1 MTLPYSVSDNPTQR
15 PTLEPIGSV
24 PPKISGGLLQEM
36 KVKSGQ
42 DFAILCLGQSFP
54 MPSFRWYKYIE
65 GTQQKKAVVLDD
77 RVKQVS
83 GTLIIKDAVVD
94 DSGKYLCVVN
104 NSVGGESVETVLT
117 VTAPLAAKIEPRT
130 QTVDFGRP
138 AVFTCKFSGNPIK
151 TVSWMKDGK
160 SLGHSDAVLRIE
172 SVKKED
178 KGMYQCFIRNDQES
192 AQASAELKLGG
203 RFDPPIIREAFPEE
217 TRHPGPSVFLKCVA
231 GGNPTPEI
239 SWELDGKK
247 ITNSERYQ
255 VGQYVTV
262 NGDVVSHLNITSIH
276 SNDGGLYKCMAS
288 SKVGVAEHSAKLN
301 VYGLP
306 YVRTMEKKAI
316 VAGETLIVTCPVAG
330 YPIESIVWERDNRQL
345 PINRKQ
351 KVFPNGTLII
361 ENVERNSDQ
370 ATYTCVAK
378 NSEGYTARGTLEVQ
392 VMVLPQIVPFGFGEE
407 QINQFDMVSTMCT
420 VNKGDMPIEIGW
432 EFTPT
437 FPSLGKPR
445 KLYTNDGVLI
455 SRTSTRISTLSI
467 DSIVPFDFGEDAV
480 FAMDMVS
487 ATCTVNKGDLPID
500 IVWLLNGHK
509 IYSNDGIL
517 ISRPSPRLSTLSIE
531 SVRDRHSGNYSCIAM
546 NHAGSMEHVTQL
558 LVNGV
563 CNVAKTDAVLP
574 QIVPFDFGSEDIFSL
589 DTVSVS
595 CTVSK
600 GDSPVYI
607 RWQFNGNHLTTNNG
621 VLISRQTQRTSF
633 LTIESVRDR
642 HTGNYS
648 CIAENPAGH
657 AIHTASLFVNVLPHM
672 LPVEF
677 GSDIIFLNDMVTSSC
692 TVNKGDFPID
702 IFWKFNDRRIASE
715 DGITVS
721 RTNQRMSVLT
731 IEAVR
736 DQHSVF
742 PFDFGEEPVDMMNTV
757 SINCVVSKGD
767 TPIMIEWLFN
777 GNRVTTNDGIN
788 IMKSGQ
794 KISILSIES
803 VQSRHAGNYTC
814 VARNKAGESQHTSE
828 LKVIAVPQIMP
839 FEFGEDPFD
848 SSSTV
853 SVQCVV
859 TKGDVPID
867 IGWMFNGRR
876 ISSNDG
882 ITVSKLG
889 QKMSTLYIES
899 IRSRHAGNY
908 TCRASNAAGS
918 VEHSSE
924 LKVIVVPIILPFEF
938 GEEAF
943 DSGSTASVSCIVTK
957 GDTPID
963 ISWMFNGRRITLDE
977 GILITKGGGKI
988 IIPLIL
994 PFEFGE
1000 EAFDTGNTASVSC
1013 IITKGDVPI
1022 DIGWSFNGRRL
1033 AANDAVMITNSGPRI
1048 SILSIDAVDSRHA
1061 GNYTCHASNRAGS
1074 TKHTAELQV
1083 MVVPIIFPFEFG
1095 DEAYDTGSTVS
1106 VSCIVTK
1113 GDAPIDIS
1121 WMFNGRRLSS
1131 SDAVLINRSGNKIS
1145 ILSIESVLSKQAA
1158 IPIIL
1163 PFEFGEEPFDTG
1175 STASVSCIVTKGD
1188 TPIDISW
1195 LYNGRRIATNDGVL
1209 IMRSGHKAS
1218 MLTIELVQSRHAGN
1232 YTCHAANRAGEVTHT
1247 SLLQVMVKPL
1257 IMPFEFGEEP
1267 FDMLTTSTVSCAV
1280 IKGDAPIEINWMFN
1294 GETVDSGDGVTVTKS
1309 GPKMSILF
1317 IDSVQPRHAG
1327 RYTCV
1332 ARNKAG
1338 FVEHSSELKV
1348 IVLPVLLPFEFGD
1361 EPADVLSTTM
1371 VSCAVAKGDTP
1382 LEIEWLFEGRKI
1394 EASNEIS
1401 IMKNGQKIIPPILL
1415 PFDFGEEPADV
1426 QSTTTVSCAV
1436 AKGDPPIEINW
1447 MFNGSKLFTSDG
1459 ILITKSG
1466 QKISFLSIESVQ
1478 ARHAGNYTCVA
1489 RNRAGFAEHTSE
1501 LRVIVPPILL
1511 PFDFGEEPADVQSTT
1526 SVTCAVAKGD
1536 PPIEINWMFNGSK
1549 LFTSDGI
1556 LITKSGQKLSF
1567 LSFES
1572 VQARHAVPPILLPFD
1587 FGEEPADVQSTTS
1600 VNCAVAKGDPPIEI
1614 NWMFNGSKLFTSD
1627 GILITKSG
1635 QKISFLSIE
1644 SVQARHAGN
1653 YTCVAKNR
1661 AGFAEHTSELKV
1673 MVPPILLPFE
1683 FGEEPSDT
1691 YSTTT
1696 VSCAVAK
1703 GDTPIE
1709 INWMFNGSKIF
1720 SNDGITITKSGQK
1733 MSLLYIESVQARHA
1747 GNYTCVARNKAGFV
1761 EHTSEL
1767 KVIVTPIIM
1776 PFEFGDEPFDIY
1788 STTTVSC
1795 AVTKGDSPIEIIWLF
1810 NDYRLRTS
1818 DGVLI
1823 TSNGQKISFL
1833 SIESVQPRH
1842 AGNYTC
1848 IAKNPAGQ
1856 AQHSSELKVMV
1867 LPIIMPFD
1875 FGEDPFD
1882 IYSTTTVTCAVTK
1895 GDSPIEISWYFN
1907 SYRLHTNDG
1916 VLITPGGQ
1924 RVSMLSIE
1932 SVQPR
1937 HAGNYT
1943 CIAKNPA
1950 GSAQHSAELTVMVWP
1965 IILPFEFGEE
1975 PFDIYSA
1982 TTVSCAVTKGDL
1994 PITIAWLFN
2003 DRQIH
2008 SGDVLPIIHPF
2019 EFGEEPFDI
2028 YSAVTITCTVTKGDL
2043 PISIGWSFNKQALVS
2058 GESITITKSGQRSS
2072 LLSIESV
2079 HPWHAGNYT
2088 CAAQNAAGTVEHTS
2102 ELVVIVVP
2110 YIMPFEF
2117 GDEPFDTSAMTTVSC
2132 AVTKGDMPIE
2142 IVWSFNGQPLY
2153 TGDDK
2158 GVIITK
2164 SGHRVSML
2172 TIESV
2177 SSQHA
2182 GNYTCLAR
2190 NKAGE
2195 VRHISQ
2201 LKVIVPPSITPFS
2214 FGEDPLNSGESTA
2227 VQCMVFKGDAPLEIR
2242 WYMNGNQ
2249 LPTNE
2254 NGVII
2259 GRVSERLSSLS
2270 IDPIGYFNR
2279 GTYECRVKN
2288 RAGEAFQSAELV
2300 INVVP
2305 TIMQF
2310 SFGEEILN
2318 TGDSVAVNC
2327 MVVKGDSPLEIRW
2340 YLNNVP
2346 VSSENEG
2353 IVVVKLSEKL
2363 SSLSINAIE
2372 PQHRGLYECRLSSF
2386 VPVLLHTIKNFLVSF
2401 VAEAL
2406 PVINPF
2412 HFEDHVD
2419 AEESVQVTCHASKGD
2434 LPIEISWL
2442 FDGRPI
2448 RISSNIEITSIG
2460 KRSSSLSIPSVGAA
2474 HSGVYTCTA
2483 KNVAGSRNQSAELF
2497 VKVAPKIFPFSFGED
2512 PSYIDSFVT
2521 VQCAATMGDLPM
2533 FLEWLH
2539 DGELVSKSNDYG
2551 ISIAHSGRRVSTLT
2565 IESIRDHHAGNYT
2578 CRARN
2583 QAGVAEQ
2590 SAQLII
2596 NVPPKIFPF
2605 SFGDDPMNEGDS
2617 GSVQCNVPSGDL
2629 PIGIKWYFNGA
2640 VIEDPATTITNIGK
2654 RAKVLTID
2662 SVDARHA
2669 GNYTCE
2675 ASNLADV
2682 VHYSASLVV
2691 NVPPKIVPFSFGEET
2706 MNSGDSGS
2714 VQCNVLSGDF
2724 PLSIRW
2730 YFNGYLIDDHTVT
2743 ITSIGKRL
2751 SVLNIDSV
2759 HGRHAGNYTCEAQ
2772 NKADTV
2778 SFTTELLVNVPPKIA
2793 PFTFGDEPL
2802 NYGDSALIYCS
2813 ITSGDFP
2820 IKIEWY
2826 LNDDPVDQLD
2836 PFYNINQADFGK
2848 KAKALSIDG
2857 VNERH
2862 VGNYTCRATNL
2873 AETATFSAILNVNA
2887 PPKIAPFVFGED
2899 ALNYGDSASVQCS
2912 VISGDM
2918 PIMIEWLFNNA
2929 SIAKAPFSESVNIAD
2944 FGKRTKALAIDGVD
2958 ERYAGNYTCRATN
2971 RASSTYH
2978 TAELI
2983 VNVPPKILPFSFG
2996 ADPMNYGES
3005 ASIQCSVISGDF
3017 PMTIEWLYDGHAIST
3032 IDSLH
3037 GITAMAVGKRAKA
3050 LSIDGIT
3057 GSHAGNYTCLVTN
3070 DAGVAEHTEQLIV
3083 NVPPKISLINTGEN
3097 PTFVDEFFQ
3106 LICTVVHGDLP
3117 VDFVWLYNG
3126 EVNLHSKHIP
3136 GVRIETRK
3144 RGSTLSIEAGSN
3156 AKVECKADGFP
3167 KPQVTWKKAVGDTP
3181 GEYKDLRSNDSSIR
3195 VEEGSLFIQNI
3206 QKSNEGYYLCEAI
3219 NGIGSGLSA
3228 VTLITVQA
3236 PPEFV
3241 EKLRNQTARRGEP
3254 SVLQCEAKG
3263 EKPIGIL
3270 WNMNNIRLDP
3280 KSDNRYTIREEILTN
3295 GVTSS
3300 LSIKRTERS
3309 DSALFTCMATNAF
3322 GSDDTSINMIIQEP
3336 PEMPYALK
3344 VLDKSGRTV
3353 QLSWAKPYDGNS
3365 PLKRYI
3371 IEFKRSRGSWENDI
3385 DRVIVPGDTNE
3396 AQVQKLSPATTYNI
3410 RIVAENEIGV
3420 SDPSDVVTIITA
3432 EEAPSGKPQ
3441 AIKVEAINQSTL
3453 RVSWKAPPRAEWN
3466 GDILGYYVGYKQSSV
3481 NTLYV
3486 YETVNYSP
3494 EGGEG
3499 KEHSLEINNLKT
3511 YTQYSIVIQAF
3522 NKVGAGPMSDEEKQY
3537 TAEGTPDQPP
3547 SDTMCTTLTSQT
3559 IRVSWVSPPLESANG
3574 VIKGYKVVYA
3584 PSDLW
3589 NNDKNKDYKKT
3600 ASSDTVLHGLKKYTN
3615 YTMQV
3620 LATTSGGDGVRSA
3633 PIHCQTEQDVP
3644 EAPTAVKA
3652 LVMSE
3657 GSILVSWQPPAQP
3670 NGLILQYTVYIK
3682 SGDQEPKSYKVP
3694 SFQINYEASG
3704 LEKNQKYEF
3713 WVTASTTIGE
3723 GQSSKT
3729 LSAMPSDK
3737 VPAKIASF
3745 DDKFTATF
3753 KEDAKLPCLAV
3764 GSPTPDITWKIKGV
3778 EFVPNER
3785 IRQLPEGSL
3794 FIKDVIRQDAGDYT
3808 CTAENSIAKDS
3819 ITHRLIVLAPPQSPQ
3834 LTLTAT
3840 TTDSLSVKLKPHES
3854 DTAPLQGYTL
3864 HYKPEFG
3871 EWETIDVAL
3880 EAPKYTI
3887 EKLYCGSRYQ
3897 VYATAYNTIG
3907 AGEPSDILNTRTK
3920 GSKPLLPEKS
3930 RFIEV
3935 SSNSI
3940 TLHLPAW
3947 KDGGCRMSH
3956 FVVEHKK
3963 KYVLKKDQIDWNQ
3976 ISNNVKPGGNFV
3988 VLDLEPATWY
3998 NLRVTAHNNAGF
4010 TVAEYEFAT
4019 LTITGGTVAP
4029 SFGSVQPGTIYPP
4042 WIPHWIDLNVMVPL
4056 IATVIVVAVGVLVIC
4071 VAISRRRDD
4080 DPRCGPKDV
4089 YYDVVYNQSMGP
4101 AGAATLDKRRPD
4113 IRDELGYIAPPNRK
4127 LPPVP
4132 GSNYNTC
4139 DRVKRGTVISMEDEI
4154 CPYATF
4160 HLLGFREEMDPTK
4173 AMNFQTFPHQNGMG
4187 GPGHMGTM
4195 GSSMAMQVPSHVH
4208 SRSGSQSMP
4217 RQNRY
4222 ARKNS
4227 QGGQSSIYTPAPEYD
4242 DPANCAE
4249 EDQYRRYTRINSQGG
4264 SLYCGP
4270 GPEYDDPANC
4280 APEDDQY
4287 GSQYGGNYGT
4297 PYEHYGSRGS
4307 VGRRSVGSPEPPP
4320 PPPRNHDTS
4329 NSSFNDSKES
4339 NEISEAECDRDNG
4352 PRGNYGG
4359 E

>member
-1 MTLPYSVSDNPTQR
+1 MVMLVRETSRTVAIATALLCLLSGFNCLNGVLGAGKVDDSKGPVFLKEPTNRIDFSNSTGAVVECSATGNPPPEMIWIRSDGTAVGDVPGLRQILPNGNLVFPPFRAEDYRQEVHAQVYACMAKNQF
-15 PTLEPIGSV
+15 GSV
-24 PPKISGGLLQEM
+24 ISRDVNVRAVVNQYYVTEAENEYIIRGN
-36 KVKSGQ
+36 S
-42 DFAILCLGQSFP
+42 AILKCKIPSFIGDFVSIDAWIDDSGEEYNQATNSEQLDGKYMVLPSGELHIREVGPEDGYKSYQCRTKHRLTGETRLSATKGRLVITEPLGRVSPKLDSTSKIVTAEVRHGNTIALLCSAQGYP
-54 MPSFRWYKYIE
+54 IAVFRWYKYIE

-392 VMVLPQIVPFGFGEE
+392 VMV
-407 QINQFDMVSTMCT
+407 
-420 VNKGDMPIEIGW
+420 
-432 EFTPT
+432 
-437 FPSLGKPR
+437 
-445 KLYTNDGVLI
+445 
-455 SRTSTRISTLSI
+455 
-467 DSIVPFDFGEDAV
+467 
-480 FAMDMVS
+480 
-487 ATCTVNKGDLPID
+487 
-500 IVWLLNGHK
+500 
-509 IYSNDGIL
+509 
-517 ISRPSPRLSTLSIE
+517 
-531 SVRDRHSGNYSCIAM
+531 
-546 NHAGSMEHVTQL
+546 
-558 LVNGV
+558 
-563 CNVAKTDAVLP
+563 
-574 QIVPFDFGSEDIFSL
+574 
-589 DTVSVS
+589 
-595 CTVSK
+595 
-600 GDSPVYI
+600 
-607 RWQFNGNHLTTNNG
+607 
-621 VLISRQTQRTSF
+621 
-633 LTIESVRDR
+633 
-642 HTGNYS
+642 
-648 CIAENPAGH
+648 
-657 AIHTASLFVNVLPHM
+657 
-672 LPVEF
+672 
-677 GSDIIFLNDMVTSSC
+677 
-692 TVNKGDFPID
+692 
-702 IFWKFNDRRIASE
+702 
-715 DGITVS
+715 
-721 RTNQRMSVLT
+721 
-731 IEAVR
+731 
-736 DQHSVF
+736 
-742 PFDFGEEPVDMMNTV
+742 
-757 SINCVVSKGD
+757 
-767 TPIMIEWLFN
+767 
-777 GNRVTTNDGIN
+777 
-788 IMKSGQ
+788 
-794 KISILSIES
+794 
-803 VQSRHAGNYTC
+803 
-814 VARNKAGESQHTSE
+814 
-828 LKVIAVPQIMP
+828 
-839 FEFGEDPFD
+839 
-848 SSSTV
+848 
-853 SVQCVV
+853 
-859 TKGDVPID
+859 
-867 IGWMFNGRR
+867 
-876 ISSNDG
+876 
-882 ITVSKLG
+882 
-889 QKMSTLYIES
+889 
-899 IRSRHAGNY
+899 
-908 TCRASNAAGS
+908 
-918 VEHSSE
+918 
-924 LKVIVVPIILPFEF
+924 
-938 GEEAF
+938 
-943 DSGSTASVSCIVTK
+943 
-957 GDTPID
+957 
-963 ISWMFNGRRITLDE
+963 
-977 GILITKGGGKI
+977 
-988 IIPLIL
+988 
-994 PFEFGE
+994 
-1000 EAFDTGNTASVSC
+1000 
-1013 IITKGDVPI
+1013 
-1022 DIGWSFNGRRL
+1022 
-1033 AANDAVMITNSGPRI
+1033 
-1048 SILSIDAVDSRHA
+1048 
-1061 GNYTCHASNRAGS
+1061 
-1074 TKHTAELQV
+1074 
-1083 MVVPIIFPFEFG
+1083 
-1095 DEAYDTGSTVS
+1095 
-1106 VSCIVTK
+1106 
-1113 GDAPIDIS
+1113 
-1121 WMFNGRRLSS
+1121 
-1131 SDAVLINRSGNKIS
+1131 
-1145 ILSIESVLSKQAA
+1145 
-1158 IPIIL
+1158 
-1163 PFEFGEEPFDTG
+1163 
-1175 STASVSCIVTKGD
+1175 
-1188 TPIDISW
+1188 
-1195 LYNGRRIATNDGVL
+1195 
-1209 IMRSGHKAS
+1209 
-1218 MLTIELVQSRHAGN
+1218 
-1232 YTCHAANRAGEVTHT
+1232 
-1247 SLLQVMVKPL
+1247 
-1257 IMPFEFGEEP
+1257 
-1267 FDMLTTSTVSCAV
+1267 
-1280 IKGDAPIEINWMFN
+1280 
-1294 GETVDSGDGVTVTKS
+1294 
-1309 GPKMSILF
+1309 
-1317 IDSVQPRHAG
+1317 
-1327 RYTCV
+1327 
-1332 ARNKAG
+1332 
-1338 FVEHSSELKV
+1338 
-1348 IVLPVLLPFEFGD
+1348 
-1361 EPADVLSTTM
+1361 
-1371 VSCAVAKGDTP
+1371 
-1382 LEIEWLFEGRKI
+1382 
-1394 EASNEIS
+1394 
-1401 IMKNGQKIIPPILL
+1401 
-1415 PFDFGEEPADV
+1415 
-1426 QSTTTVSCAV
+1426 
-1436 AKGDPPIEINW
+1436 
-1447 MFNGSKLFTSDG
+1447 
-1459 ILITKSG
+1459 
-1466 QKISFLSIESVQ
+1466 
-1478 ARHAGNYTCVA
+1478 
-1489 RNRAGFAEHTSE
+1489 
-1501 LRVIVPPILL
+1501 
-1511 PFDFGEEPADVQSTT
+1511 
-1526 SVTCAVAKGD
+1526 
-1536 PPIEINWMFNGSK
+1536 
-1549 LFTSDGI
+1549 
-1556 LITKSGQKLSF
+1556 
-1567 LSFES
+1567 
-1572 VQARHAVPPILLPFD
+1572 
-1587 FGEEPADVQSTTS
+1587 
-1600 VNCAVAKGDPPIEI
+1600 
-1614 NWMFNGSKLFTSD
+1614 
-1627 GILITKSG
+1627 
-1635 QKISFLSIE
+1635 
-1644 SVQARHAGN
+1644 
-1653 YTCVAKNR
+1653 
-1661 AGFAEHTSELKV
+1661 
-1673 MVPPILLPFE
+1673 
-1683 FGEEPSDT
+1683 
-1691 YSTTT
+1691 
-1696 VSCAVAK
+1696 
-1703 GDTPIE
+1703 
-1709 INWMFNGSKIF
+1709 
-1720 SNDGITITKSGQK
+1720 
-1733 MSLLYIESVQARHA
+1733 
-1747 GNYTCVARNKAGFV
+1747 
-1761 EHTSEL
+1761 
-1767 KVIVTPIIM
+1767 
-1776 PFEFGDEPFDIY
+1776 
-1788 STTTVSC
+1788 
-1795 AVTKGDSPIEIIWLF
+1795 
-1810 NDYRLRTS
+1810 
-1818 DGVLI
+1818 
-1823 TSNGQKISFL
+1823 
-1833 SIESVQPRH
+1833 
-1842 AGNYTC
+1842 
-1848 IAKNPAGQ
+1848 
-1856 AQHSSELKVMV
+1856 
-1867 LPIIMPFD
+1867 
-1875 FGEDPFD
+1875 
-1882 IYSTTTVTCAVTK
+1882 
-1895 GDSPIEISWYFN
+1895 
-1907 SYRLHTNDG
+1907 
-1916 VLITPGGQ
+1916 
-1924 RVSMLSIE
+1924 
-1932 SVQPR
+1932 
-1937 HAGNYT
+1937 
-1943 CIAKNPA
+1943 
-1950 GSAQHSAELTVMVWP
+1950 
-1965 IILPFEFGEE
+1965 
-1975 PFDIYSA
+1975 
-1982 TTVSCAVTKGDL
+1982 
-1994 PITIAWLFN
+1994 
-2003 DRQIH
+2003 
-2008 SGDVLPIIHPF
+2008 
-2019 EFGEEPFDI
+2019 
-2028 YSAVTITCTVTKGDL
+2028 
-2043 PISIGWSFNKQALVS
+2043 
-2058 GESITITKSGQRSS
+2058 
-2072 LLSIESV
+2072 
-2079 HPWHAGNYT
+2079 
-2088 CAAQNAAGTVEHTS
+2088 
-2102 ELVVIVVP
+2102 
-2110 YIMPFEF
+2110 
-2117 GDEPFDTSAMTTVSC
+2117 
-2132 AVTKGDMPIE
+2132 
-2142 IVWSFNGQPLY
+2142 
-2153 TGDDK
+2153 
-2158 GVIITK
+2158 
-2164 SGHRVSML
+2164 
-2172 TIESV
+2172 
-2177 SSQHA
+2177 
-2182 GNYTCLAR
+2182 
-2190 NKAGE
+2190 
-2195 VRHISQ
+2195 
-2201 LKVIVPPSITPFS
+2201 
-2214 FGEDPLNSGESTA
+2214 
-2227 VQCMVFKGDAPLEIR
+2227 
-2242 WYMNGNQ
+2242 
-2249 LPTNE
+2249 
-2254 NGVII
+2254 
-2259 GRVSERLSSLS
+2259 
-2270 IDPIGYFNR
+2270 
-2279 GTYECRVKN
+2279 
-2288 RAGEAFQSAELV
+2288 
-2300 INVVP
+2300 
-2305 TIMQF
+2305 
-2310 SFGEEILN
+2310 
-2318 TGDSVAVNC
+2318 
-2327 MVVKGDSPLEIRW
+2327 
-2340 YLNNVP
+2340 
-2346 VSSENEG
+2346 
-2353 IVVVKLSEKL
+2353 
-2363 SSLSINAIE
+2363 
-2372 PQHRGLYECRLSSF
+2372 
-2386 VPVLLHTIKNFLVSF
+2386 
-2401 VAEAL
+2401 
-2406 PVINPF
+2406 
-2412 HFEDHVD
+2412 
-2419 AEESVQVTCHASKGD
+2419 
-2434 LPIEISWL
+2434 
-2442 FDGRPI
+2442 
-2448 RISSNIEITSIG
+2448 
-2460 KRSSSLSIPSVGAA
+2460 
-2474 HSGVYTCTA
+2474 
-2483 KNVAGSRNQSAELF
+2483 
-2497 VKVAPKIFPFSFGED
+2497 
-2512 PSYIDSFVT
+2512 
-2521 VQCAATMGDLPM
+2521 
-2533 FLEWLH
+2533 
-2539 DGELVSKSNDYG
+2539 
-2551 ISIAHSGRRVSTLT
+2551 
-2565 IESIRDHHAGNYT
+2565 
-2578 CRARN
+2578 
-2583 QAGVAEQ
+2583 
-2590 SAQLII
+2590 
-2596 NVPPKIFPF
+2596 
-2605 SFGDDPMNEGDS
+2605 
-2617 GSVQCNVPSGDL
+2617 
-2629 PIGIKWYFNGA
+2629 
-2640 VIEDPATTITNIGK
+2640 
-2654 RAKVLTID
+2654 
-2662 SVDARHA
+2662 
-2669 GNYTCE
+2669 
-2675 ASNLADV
+2675 
-2682 VHYSASLVV
+2682 
-2691 NVPPKIVPFSFGEET
+2691 PPKIVPFSFGEET

-2772 NKADTV
+2772 NQADTV
-2778 SFTTELLVNVPPKIA
+2778 SFTTELLVNVPPRWIL
-2793 PFTFGDEPL
+2793 EPT
-2802 NYGDSALIYCS
+2802 D
-2813 ITSGDFP
+2813 
-2820 IKIEWY
+2820 
-2826 LNDDPVDQLD
+2826 
-2836 PFYNINQADFGK
+2836 
-2848 KAKALSIDG
+2848 KAFA
-2857 VNERH
+2857 
-2862 VGNYTCRATNL
+2862 
-2873 AETATFSAILNVNA
+2873 
-2887 PPKIAPFVFGED
+2887 
-2899 ALNYGDSASVQCS
+2899 Q
-2912 VISGDM
+2912 
-2918 PIMIEWLFNNA
+2918 
-2929 SIAKAPFSESVNIAD
+2929 
-2944 FGKRTKALAIDGVD
+2944 
-2958 ERYAGNYTCRATN
+2958 
-2971 RASSTYH
+2971 
-2978 TAELI
+2978 
-2983 VNVPPKILPFSFG
+2983 
-2996 ADPMNYGES
+2996 
-3005 ASIQCSVISGDF
+3005 
-3017 PMTIEWLYDGHAIST
+3017 
-3032 IDSLH
+3032 
-3037 GITAMAVGKRAKA
+3037 
-3050 LSIDGIT
+3050 
-3057 GSHAGNYTCLVTN
+3057 
-3070 DAGVAEHTEQLIV
+3070 
-3083 NVPPKISLINTGEN
+3083 
-3097 PTFVDEFFQ
+3097 
-3106 LICTVVHGDLP
+3106 
-3117 VDFVWLYNG
+3117 
-3126 EVNLHSKHIP
+3126 
-3136 GVRIETRK
+3136 
-3144 RGSTLSIEAGSN
+3144 GSN

-3280 KSDNRYTIREEILTN
+3280 KSDNRYTIREEILPN

-3410 RIVAENEIGV
+3410 RIVAENDIGV

-3453 RVSWKAPPRAEWN
+3453 RVSWKAPARAEWN
-3466 GDILGYYVGYKQSSV
+3466 GDILGYYVGYKQTSI

-3682 SGDQEPKSYKVP
+3682 SGEQEPKSYKVP

-3963 KYVLKKDQIDWNQ
+3963 KDQIDWNQ

-4139 DRVKRGTVISMEDEI
+4139 DRVKRGTVISHNPSIKSNHTTWDPRRPLYEELKKAPPPLPRRFNHPPACYGMEDEI

-4208 SRSGSQSMP
+4208 SRSGSQSM
-4217 RQNRY
+4217 NRY

-4307 VGRRSVGSPEPPP
+4307 VGRHSVGSPEPPP

-4352 PRGNYGG
+4352 PRGNYGEPSEASSKSNDAING
-4359 E
+4359 DETEKLLKRNEVKPKYTKQTAASGSTGLTAYDTMAV

>member
-1 MTLPYSVSDNPTQR
+1 MVMLVRETSRTVAIATALLCLLSGFNCLNGVLGAGKVDDSKGPVFLKEPTNRIDFSNSTGAVVECSATGNPPPEMIWIRSDGTAVGDVPGLRQILPNGNLVFPPFRAEDYRQEVHAQVYACMAKNQF
-15 PTLEPIGSV
+15 GSV
-24 PPKISGGLLQEM
+24 ISRDVNVRAVVHQYYQTRLTDEFVLNGNAAILKCLIPSFISDFVFVDAWLTDDGEEYLPITDGGFDGKYMVLPSGELHIREVGPEDGYKSYQCRTKHRLTGETRLSATKGRLVITEPVGSVAPKISGDRLQEM
-36 KVKSGQ
+36 RVTSAQ
-42 DFAILCLGQSFP
+42 DFAILCLGQAFP
-54 MPSFRWYKYIE
+54 TPAFRWYKYIE

-392 VMVLPQIVPFGFGEE
+392 VMV
-407 QINQFDMVSTMCT
+407 
-420 VNKGDMPIEIGW
+420 
-432 EFTPT
+432 
-437 FPSLGKPR
+437 
-445 KLYTNDGVLI
+445 
-455 SRTSTRISTLSI
+455 
-467 DSIVPFDFGEDAV
+467 
-480 FAMDMVS
+480 
-487 ATCTVNKGDLPID
+487 
-500 IVWLLNGHK
+500 
-509 IYSNDGIL
+509 
-517 ISRPSPRLSTLSIE
+517 
-531 SVRDRHSGNYSCIAM
+531 
-546 NHAGSMEHVTQL
+546 
-558 LVNGV
+558 
-563 CNVAKTDAVLP
+563 
-574 QIVPFDFGSEDIFSL
+574 
-589 DTVSVS
+589 
-595 CTVSK
+595 
-600 GDSPVYI
+600 
-607 RWQFNGNHLTTNNG
+607 
-621 VLISRQTQRTSF
+621 
-633 LTIESVRDR
+633 
-642 HTGNYS
+642 
-648 CIAENPAGH
+648 
-657 AIHTASLFVNVLPHM
+657 
-672 LPVEF
+672 
-677 GSDIIFLNDMVTSSC
+677 
-692 TVNKGDFPID
+692 
-702 IFWKFNDRRIASE
+702 
-715 DGITVS
+715 
-721 RTNQRMSVLT
+721 
-731 IEAVR
+731 
-736 DQHSVF
+736 
-742 PFDFGEEPVDMMNTV
+742 
-757 SINCVVSKGD
+757 
-767 TPIMIEWLFN
+767 
-777 GNRVTTNDGIN
+777 
-788 IMKSGQ
+788 
-794 KISILSIES
+794 
-803 VQSRHAGNYTC
+803 
-814 VARNKAGESQHTSE
+814 
-828 LKVIAVPQIMP
+828 
-839 FEFGEDPFD
+839 
-848 SSSTV
+848 
-853 SVQCVV
+853 
-859 TKGDVPID
+859 
-867 IGWMFNGRR
+867 
-876 ISSNDG
+876 
-882 ITVSKLG
+882 
-889 QKMSTLYIES
+889 
-899 IRSRHAGNY
+899 
-908 TCRASNAAGS
+908 
-918 VEHSSE
+918 
-924 LKVIVVPIILPFEF
+924 
-938 GEEAF
+938 
-943 DSGSTASVSCIVTK
+943 
-957 GDTPID
+957 
-963 ISWMFNGRRITLDE
+963 
-977 GILITKGGGKI
+977 
-988 IIPLIL
+988 
-994 PFEFGE
+994 
-1000 EAFDTGNTASVSC
+1000 
-1013 IITKGDVPI
+1013 
-1022 DIGWSFNGRRL
+1022 
-1033 AANDAVMITNSGPRI
+1033 
-1048 SILSIDAVDSRHA
+1048 
-1061 GNYTCHASNRAGS
+1061 
-1074 TKHTAELQV
+1074 
-1083 MVVPIIFPFEFG
+1083 
-1095 DEAYDTGSTVS
+1095 
-1106 VSCIVTK
+1106 
-1113 GDAPIDIS
+1113 
-1121 WMFNGRRLSS
+1121 
-1131 SDAVLINRSGNKIS
+1131 
-1145 ILSIESVLSKQAA
+1145 
-1158 IPIIL
+1158 
-1163 PFEFGEEPFDTG
+1163 
-1175 STASVSCIVTKGD
+1175 
-1188 TPIDISW
+1188 
-1195 LYNGRRIATNDGVL
+1195 
-1209 IMRSGHKAS
+1209 
-1218 MLTIELVQSRHAGN
+1218 
-1232 YTCHAANRAGEVTHT
+1232 
-1247 SLLQVMVKPL
+1247 
-1257 IMPFEFGEEP
+1257 
-1267 FDMLTTSTVSCAV
+1267 
-1280 IKGDAPIEINWMFN
+1280 
-1294 GETVDSGDGVTVTKS
+1294 
-1309 GPKMSILF
+1309 
-1317 IDSVQPRHAG
+1317 
-1327 RYTCV
+1327 
-1332 ARNKAG
+1332 
-1338 FVEHSSELKV
+1338 
-1348 IVLPVLLPFEFGD
+1348 
-1361 EPADVLSTTM
+1361 
-1371 VSCAVAKGDTP
+1371 
-1382 LEIEWLFEGRKI
+1382 
-1394 EASNEIS
+1394 
-1401 IMKNGQKIIPPILL
+1401 
-1415 PFDFGEEPADV
+1415 
-1426 QSTTTVSCAV
+1426 
-1436 AKGDPPIEINW
+1436 
-1447 MFNGSKLFTSDG
+1447 
-1459 ILITKSG
+1459 
-1466 QKISFLSIESVQ
+1466 
-1478 ARHAGNYTCVA
+1478 
-1489 RNRAGFAEHTSE
+1489 
-1501 LRVIVPPILL
+1501 
-1511 PFDFGEEPADVQSTT
+1511 
-1526 SVTCAVAKGD
+1526 
-1536 PPIEINWMFNGSK
+1536 
-1549 LFTSDGI
+1549 
-1556 LITKSGQKLSF
+1556 
-1567 LSFES
+1567 
-1572 VQARHAVPPILLPFD
+1572 
-1587 FGEEPADVQSTTS
+1587 
-1600 VNCAVAKGDPPIEI
+1600 
-1614 NWMFNGSKLFTSD
+1614 
-1627 GILITKSG
+1627 
-1635 QKISFLSIE
+1635 
-1644 SVQARHAGN
+1644 
-1653 YTCVAKNR
+1653 
-1661 AGFAEHTSELKV
+1661 
-1673 MVPPILLPFE
+1673 
-1683 FGEEPSDT
+1683 
-1691 YSTTT
+1691 
-1696 VSCAVAK
+1696 
-1703 GDTPIE
+1703 
-1709 INWMFNGSKIF
+1709 
-1720 SNDGITITKSGQK
+1720 
-1733 MSLLYIESVQARHA
+1733 
-1747 GNYTCVARNKAGFV
+1747 
-1761 EHTSEL
+1761 
-1767 KVIVTPIIM
+1767 
-1776 PFEFGDEPFDIY
+1776 
-1788 STTTVSC
+1788 
-1795 AVTKGDSPIEIIWLF
+1795 
-1810 NDYRLRTS
+1810 
-1818 DGVLI
+1818 
-1823 TSNGQKISFL
+1823 
-1833 SIESVQPRH
+1833 
-1842 AGNYTC
+1842 
-1848 IAKNPAGQ
+1848 
-1856 AQHSSELKVMV
+1856 
-1867 LPIIMPFD
+1867 
-1875 FGEDPFD
+1875 
-1882 IYSTTTVTCAVTK
+1882 
-1895 GDSPIEISWYFN
+1895 
-1907 SYRLHTNDG
+1907 
-1916 VLITPGGQ
+1916 
-1924 RVSMLSIE
+1924 
-1932 SVQPR
+1932 
-1937 HAGNYT
+1937 
-1943 CIAKNPA
+1943 
-1950 GSAQHSAELTVMVWP
+1950 
-1965 IILPFEFGEE
+1965 
-1975 PFDIYSA
+1975 
-1982 TTVSCAVTKGDL
+1982 
-1994 PITIAWLFN
+1994 
-2003 DRQIH
+2003 
-2008 SGDVLPIIHPF
+2008 
-2019 EFGEEPFDI
+2019 
-2028 YSAVTITCTVTKGDL
+2028 
-2043 PISIGWSFNKQALVS
+2043 
-2058 GESITITKSGQRSS
+2058 
-2072 LLSIESV
+2072 
-2079 HPWHAGNYT
+2079 
-2088 CAAQNAAGTVEHTS
+2088 
-2102 ELVVIVVP
+2102 
-2110 YIMPFEF
+2110 
-2117 GDEPFDTSAMTTVSC
+2117 
-2132 AVTKGDMPIE
+2132 
-2142 IVWSFNGQPLY
+2142 
-2153 TGDDK
+2153 
-2158 GVIITK
+2158 
-2164 SGHRVSML
+2164 
-2172 TIESV
+2172 
-2177 SSQHA
+2177 
-2182 GNYTCLAR
+2182 
-2190 NKAGE
+2190 
-2195 VRHISQ
+2195 
-2201 LKVIVPPSITPFS
+2201 
-2214 FGEDPLNSGESTA
+2214 
-2227 VQCMVFKGDAPLEIR
+2227 
-2242 WYMNGNQ
+2242 
-2249 LPTNE
+2249 
-2254 NGVII
+2254 
-2259 GRVSERLSSLS
+2259 
-2270 IDPIGYFNR
+2270 
-2279 GTYECRVKN
+2279 
-2288 RAGEAFQSAELV
+2288 
-2300 INVVP
+2300 
-2305 TIMQF
+2305 
-2310 SFGEEILN
+2310 
-2318 TGDSVAVNC
+2318 
-2327 MVVKGDSPLEIRW
+2327 
-2340 YLNNVP
+2340 
-2346 VSSENEG
+2346 
-2353 IVVVKLSEKL
+2353 
-2363 SSLSINAIE
+2363 
-2372 PQHRGLYECRLSSF
+2372 
-2386 VPVLLHTIKNFLVSF
+2386 
-2401 VAEAL
+2401 
-2406 PVINPF
+2406 
-2412 HFEDHVD
+2412 
-2419 AEESVQVTCHASKGD
+2419 
-2434 LPIEISWL
+2434 
-2442 FDGRPI
+2442 
-2448 RISSNIEITSIG
+2448 
-2460 KRSSSLSIPSVGAA
+2460 
-2474 HSGVYTCTA
+2474 
-2483 KNVAGSRNQSAELF
+2483 
-2497 VKVAPKIFPFSFGED
+2497 
-2512 PSYIDSFVT
+2512 
-2521 VQCAATMGDLPM
+2521 
-2533 FLEWLH
+2533 
-2539 DGELVSKSNDYG
+2539 
-2551 ISIAHSGRRVSTLT
+2551 
-2565 IESIRDHHAGNYT
+2565 
-2578 CRARN
+2578 
-2583 QAGVAEQ
+2583 
-2590 SAQLII
+2590 
-2596 NVPPKIFPF
+2596 
-2605 SFGDDPMNEGDS
+2605 
-2617 GSVQCNVPSGDL
+2617 
-2629 PIGIKWYFNGA
+2629 
-2640 VIEDPATTITNIGK
+2640 
-2654 RAKVLTID
+2654 
-2662 SVDARHA
+2662 
-2669 GNYTCE
+2669 
-2675 ASNLADV
+2675 
-2682 VHYSASLVV
+2682 
-2691 NVPPKIVPFSFGEET
+2691 PPKIVPFSFGEET

-2772 NKADTV
+2772 NQADTV
-2778 SFTTELLVNVPPKIA
+2778 SFTTELLVNVPPRWIL
-2793 PFTFGDEPL
+2793 EPT
-2802 NYGDSALIYCS
+2802 D
-2813 ITSGDFP
+2813 
-2820 IKIEWY
+2820 
-2826 LNDDPVDQLD
+2826 
-2836 PFYNINQADFGK
+2836 
-2848 KAKALSIDG
+2848 KAFA
-2857 VNERH
+2857 
-2862 VGNYTCRATNL
+2862 
-2873 AETATFSAILNVNA
+2873 
-2887 PPKIAPFVFGED
+2887 
-2899 ALNYGDSASVQCS
+2899 Q
-2912 VISGDM
+2912 
-2918 PIMIEWLFNNA
+2918 
-2929 SIAKAPFSESVNIAD
+2929 
-2944 FGKRTKALAIDGVD
+2944 
-2958 ERYAGNYTCRATN
+2958 
-2971 RASSTYH
+2971 
-2978 TAELI
+2978 
-2983 VNVPPKILPFSFG
+2983 
-2996 ADPMNYGES
+2996 
-3005 ASIQCSVISGDF
+3005 
-3017 PMTIEWLYDGHAIST
+3017 
-3032 IDSLH
+3032 
-3037 GITAMAVGKRAKA
+3037 
-3050 LSIDGIT
+3050 
-3057 GSHAGNYTCLVTN
+3057 
-3070 DAGVAEHTEQLIV
+3070 
-3083 NVPPKISLINTGEN
+3083 
-3097 PTFVDEFFQ
+3097 
-3106 LICTVVHGDLP
+3106 
-3117 VDFVWLYNG
+3117 
-3126 EVNLHSKHIP
+3126 
-3136 GVRIETRK
+3136 
-3144 RGSTLSIEAGSN
+3144 GSN

-3280 KSDNRYTIREEILTN
+3280 KSDNRYTIREEILPN

-3410 RIVAENEIGV
+3410 RIVAENDIGV

-3453 RVSWKAPPRAEWN
+3453 RVSWKAPARAEWN
-3466 GDILGYYVGYKQSSV
+3466 GDILGYYVGYKQTSI

-3682 SGDQEPKSYKVP
+3682 SGEQEPKSYKVP

-3963 KYVLKKDQIDWNQ
+3963 KDQIDWNQ

-4019 LTITGGTVAP
+4019 LTITGGTIAP
-4029 SFGSVQPGTIYPP
+4029 TRDIPELTAEDTIR
-4042 WIPHWIDLNVMVPL
+4042 IILSNLNLVVP
-4056 IATVIVVAVGVLVIC
+4056 VVAALLVIII
-4071 VAISRRRDD
+4071 AIIVICILRSK
-4080 DPRCGPKDV
+4080 GNTSKD
-4089 YYDVVYNQSMGP
+4089 DVVYNQSMGP

-4139 DRVKRGTVISMEDEI
+4139 DRVKRGTVISHNPSIKSNHTTWDPRRPLYEELKKAPPPLPRRFNHPPACYGMEDEI

-4208 SRSGSQSMP
+4208 SRSGSQSM
-4217 RQNRY
+4217 NRY

-4307 VGRRSVGSPEPPP
+4307 VGRHSVGSPEPPP

-4352 PRGNYGG
+4352 PRGNYGEPSEASSKSNDAING
-4359 E
+4359 DETEKLLKRNEVKPKYTKQTAASGSTGLTAYDTMAV

>member
-1 MTLPYSVSDNPTQR
+1 MVMLVVRDTSRTVAIAAALLCLLSGFNCLNGVLAASKVDDSKGPVFLKEPTNRIDFSNSTGAVVECSATGNPPPEMIWIRSDGTAVGDVPGLRQILPNGNLVFPPFRAEDYRQEVHAQVYACMAKNQFGSVISRDVNVRAVVQQYYDSEVNNAYVIRGNSAILKCSIPSFVADFVGVVSWNDDAGNVYQHIDNRSQSSDVQDLEIDGKYMVLPSGELHIREVGPEDGYKSYQCRTKHR
-15 PTLEPIGSV
+15 LTGETRLSATKGRLVITEPIGSKSPSFSNDAMMVAVKTAGNSSTALTCQAQAFPV
-24 PPKISGGLLQEM
+24 P
-36 KVKSGQ
+36 V
-42 DFAILCLGQSFP
+42 
-54 MPSFRWYKYIE
+54 FRWYKYIE
-65 GTQQKKAVVLDD
+65 GTQQKKAVVLDE

-392 VMVLPQIVPFGFGEE
+392 VMVV
-407 QINQFDMVSTMCT
+407 
-420 VNKGDMPIEIGW
+420 
-432 EFTPT
+432 
-437 FPSLGKPR
+437 
-445 KLYTNDGVLI
+445 
-455 SRTSTRISTLSI
+455 
-467 DSIVPFDFGEDAV
+467 
-480 FAMDMVS
+480 
-487 ATCTVNKGDLPID
+487 
-500 IVWLLNGHK
+500 
-509 IYSNDGIL
+509 
-517 ISRPSPRLSTLSIE
+517 
-531 SVRDRHSGNYSCIAM
+531 
-546 NHAGSMEHVTQL
+546 
-558 LVNGV
+558 
-563 CNVAKTDAVLP
+563 
-574 QIVPFDFGSEDIFSL
+574 
-589 DTVSVS
+589 
-595 CTVSK
+595 
-600 GDSPVYI
+600 
-607 RWQFNGNHLTTNNG
+607 
-621 VLISRQTQRTSF
+621 
-633 LTIESVRDR
+633 
-642 HTGNYS
+642 
-648 CIAENPAGH
+648 
-657 AIHTASLFVNVLPHM
+657 
-672 LPVEF
+672 
-677 GSDIIFLNDMVTSSC
+677 
-692 TVNKGDFPID
+692 
-702 IFWKFNDRRIASE
+702 
-715 DGITVS
+715 
-721 RTNQRMSVLT
+721 
-731 IEAVR
+731 
-736 DQHSVF
+736 
-742 PFDFGEEPVDMMNTV
+742 
-757 SINCVVSKGD
+757 
-767 TPIMIEWLFN
+767 
-777 GNRVTTNDGIN
+777 
-788 IMKSGQ
+788 
-794 KISILSIES
+794 
-803 VQSRHAGNYTC
+803 
-814 VARNKAGESQHTSE
+814 
-828 LKVIAVPQIMP
+828 
-839 FEFGEDPFD
+839 
-848 SSSTV
+848 
-853 SVQCVV
+853 
-859 TKGDVPID
+859 
-867 IGWMFNGRR
+867 
-876 ISSNDG
+876 
-882 ITVSKLG
+882 
-889 QKMSTLYIES
+889 
-899 IRSRHAGNY
+899 
-908 TCRASNAAGS
+908 
-918 VEHSSE
+918 
-924 LKVIVVPIILPFEF
+924 
-938 GEEAF
+938 
-943 DSGSTASVSCIVTK
+943 
-957 GDTPID
+957 
-963 ISWMFNGRRITLDE
+963 
-977 GILITKGGGKI
+977 
-988 IIPLIL
+988 
-994 PFEFGE
+994 
-1000 EAFDTGNTASVSC
+1000 
-1013 IITKGDVPI
+1013 
-1022 DIGWSFNGRRL
+1022 
-1033 AANDAVMITNSGPRI
+1033 
-1048 SILSIDAVDSRHA
+1048 
-1061 GNYTCHASNRAGS
+1061 
-1074 TKHTAELQV
+1074 
-1083 MVVPIIFPFEFG
+1083 
-1095 DEAYDTGSTVS
+1095 
-1106 VSCIVTK
+1106 
-1113 GDAPIDIS
+1113 
-1121 WMFNGRRLSS
+1121 
-1131 SDAVLINRSGNKIS
+1131 
-1145 ILSIESVLSKQAA
+1145 
-1158 IPIIL
+1158 
-1163 PFEFGEEPFDTG
+1163 
-1175 STASVSCIVTKGD
+1175 
-1188 TPIDISW
+1188 
-1195 LYNGRRIATNDGVL
+1195 
-1209 IMRSGHKAS
+1209 
-1218 MLTIELVQSRHAGN
+1218 
-1232 YTCHAANRAGEVTHT
+1232 
-1247 SLLQVMVKPL
+1247 
-1257 IMPFEFGEEP
+1257 
-1267 FDMLTTSTVSCAV
+1267 
-1280 IKGDAPIEINWMFN
+1280 
-1294 GETVDSGDGVTVTKS
+1294 
-1309 GPKMSILF
+1309 
-1317 IDSVQPRHAG
+1317 
-1327 RYTCV
+1327 
-1332 ARNKAG
+1332 
-1338 FVEHSSELKV
+1338 
-1348 IVLPVLLPFEFGD
+1348 
-1361 EPADVLSTTM
+1361 
-1371 VSCAVAKGDTP
+1371 
-1382 LEIEWLFEGRKI
+1382 
-1394 EASNEIS
+1394 
-1401 IMKNGQKIIPPILL
+1401 
-1415 PFDFGEEPADV
+1415 
-1426 QSTTTVSCAV
+1426 
-1436 AKGDPPIEINW
+1436 
-1447 MFNGSKLFTSDG
+1447 
-1459 ILITKSG
+1459 
-1466 QKISFLSIESVQ
+1466 
-1478 ARHAGNYTCVA
+1478 
-1489 RNRAGFAEHTSE
+1489 
-1501 LRVIVPPILL
+1501 
-1511 PFDFGEEPADVQSTT
+1511 
-1526 SVTCAVAKGD
+1526 
-1536 PPIEINWMFNGSK
+1536 
-1549 LFTSDGI
+1549 
-1556 LITKSGQKLSF
+1556 
-1567 LSFES
+1567 
-1572 VQARHAVPPILLPFD
+1572 
-1587 FGEEPADVQSTTS
+1587 
-1600 VNCAVAKGDPPIEI
+1600 
-1614 NWMFNGSKLFTSD
+1614 
-1627 GILITKSG
+1627 
-1635 QKISFLSIE
+1635 
-1644 SVQARHAGN
+1644 
-1653 YTCVAKNR
+1653 
-1661 AGFAEHTSELKV
+1661 
-1673 MVPPILLPFE
+1673 
-1683 FGEEPSDT
+1683 
-1691 YSTTT
+1691 
-1696 VSCAVAK
+1696 
-1703 GDTPIE
+1703 
-1709 INWMFNGSKIF
+1709 
-1720 SNDGITITKSGQK
+1720 
-1733 MSLLYIESVQARHA
+1733 
-1747 GNYTCVARNKAGFV
+1747 
-1761 EHTSEL
+1761 
-1767 KVIVTPIIM
+1767 
-1776 PFEFGDEPFDIY
+1776 
-1788 STTTVSC
+1788 
-1795 AVTKGDSPIEIIWLF
+1795 
-1810 NDYRLRTS
+1810 
-1818 DGVLI
+1818 
-1823 TSNGQKISFL
+1823 
-1833 SIESVQPRH
+1833 
-1842 AGNYTC
+1842 
-1848 IAKNPAGQ
+1848 
-1856 AQHSSELKVMV
+1856 
-1867 LPIIMPFD
+1867 
-1875 FGEDPFD
+1875 
-1882 IYSTTTVTCAVTK
+1882 
-1895 GDSPIEISWYFN
+1895 
-1907 SYRLHTNDG
+1907 
-1916 VLITPGGQ
+1916 
-1924 RVSMLSIE
+1924 
-1932 SVQPR
+1932 
-1937 HAGNYT
+1937 
-1943 CIAKNPA
+1943 
-1950 GSAQHSAELTVMVWP
+1950 
-1965 IILPFEFGEE
+1965 
-1975 PFDIYSA
+1975 
-1982 TTVSCAVTKGDL
+1982 
-1994 PITIAWLFN
+1994 
-2003 DRQIH
+2003 
-2008 SGDVLPIIHPF
+2008 
-2019 EFGEEPFDI
+2019 
-2028 YSAVTITCTVTKGDL
+2028 
-2043 PISIGWSFNKQALVS
+2043 
-2058 GESITITKSGQRSS
+2058 
-2072 LLSIESV
+2072 
-2079 HPWHAGNYT
+2079 
-2088 CAAQNAAGTVEHTS
+2088 
-2102 ELVVIVVP
+2102 
-2110 YIMPFEF
+2110 
-2117 GDEPFDTSAMTTVSC
+2117 
-2132 AVTKGDMPIE
+2132 
-2142 IVWSFNGQPLY
+2142 
-2153 TGDDK
+2153 
-2158 GVIITK
+2158 
-2164 SGHRVSML
+2164 
-2172 TIESV
+2172 
-2177 SSQHA
+2177 
-2182 GNYTCLAR
+2182 
-2190 NKAGE
+2190 
-2195 VRHISQ
+2195 
-2201 LKVIVPPSITPFS
+2201 
-2214 FGEDPLNSGESTA
+2214 
-2227 VQCMVFKGDAPLEIR
+2227 
-2242 WYMNGNQ
+2242 
-2249 LPTNE
+2249 
-2254 NGVII
+2254 
-2259 GRVSERLSSLS
+2259 
-2270 IDPIGYFNR
+2270 
-2279 GTYECRVKN
+2279 
-2288 RAGEAFQSAELV
+2288 
-2300 INVVP
+2300 
-2305 TIMQF
+2305 
-2310 SFGEEILN
+2310 
-2318 TGDSVAVNC
+2318 
-2327 MVVKGDSPLEIRW
+2327 
-2340 YLNNVP
+2340 
-2346 VSSENEG
+2346 
-2353 IVVVKLSEKL
+2353 
-2363 SSLSINAIE
+2363 
-2372 PQHRGLYECRLSSF
+2372 
-2386 VPVLLHTIKNFLVSF
+2386 
-2401 VAEAL
+2401 
-2406 PVINPF
+2406 
-2412 HFEDHVD
+2412 
-2419 AEESVQVTCHASKGD
+2419 
-2434 LPIEISWL
+2434 
-2442 FDGRPI
+2442 
-2448 RISSNIEITSIG
+2448 
-2460 KRSSSLSIPSVGAA
+2460 
-2474 HSGVYTCTA
+2474 
-2483 KNVAGSRNQSAELF
+2483 
-2497 VKVAPKIFPFSFGED
+2497 PKIFPFSFGED

-2521 VQCAATMGDLPM
+2521 VQCAATIGDLPM

-2539 DGELVSKSNDYG
+2539 NGELVSKSNDYG
-2551 ISIAHSGRRVSTLT
+2551 ISIVHSSRRVSTLT

-2583 QAGVAEQ
+2583 LAGVVEQ
-2590 SAQLII
+2590 SSQLII
-2596 NVPPKIFPF
+2596 NVPP
-2605 SFGDDPMNEGDS
+2605 
-2617 GSVQCNVPSGDL
+2617 
-2629 PIGIKWYFNGA
+2629 
-2640 VIEDPATTITNIGK
+2640 
-2654 RAKVLTID
+2654 
-2662 SVDARHA
+2662 
-2669 GNYTCE
+2669 
-2675 ASNLADV
+2675 
-2682 VHYSASLVV
+2682 
-2691 NVPPKIVPFSFGEET
+2691 
-2706 MNSGDSGS
+2706 
-2714 VQCNVLSGDF
+2714 
-2724 PLSIRW
+2724 RW
-2730 YFNGYLIDDHTVT
+2730 ILEPTDKAF
-2743 ITSIGKRL
+2743 
-2751 SVLNIDSV
+2751 
-2759 HGRHAGNYTCEAQ
+2759 AQ
-2772 NKADTV
+2772 
-2778 SFTTELLVNVPPKIA
+2778 
-2793 PFTFGDEPL
+2793 
-2802 NYGDSALIYCS
+2802 
-2813 ITSGDFP
+2813 
-2820 IKIEWY
+2820 
-2826 LNDDPVDQLD
+2826 
-2836 PFYNINQADFGK
+2836 
-2848 KAKALSIDG
+2848 
-2857 VNERH
+2857 
-2862 VGNYTCRATNL
+2862 
-2873 AETATFSAILNVNA
+2873 
-2887 PPKIAPFVFGED
+2887 
-2899 ALNYGDSASVQCS
+2899 
-2912 VISGDM
+2912 
-2918 PIMIEWLFNNA
+2918 
-2929 SIAKAPFSESVNIAD
+2929 
-2944 FGKRTKALAIDGVD
+2944 
-2958 ERYAGNYTCRATN
+2958 
-2971 RASSTYH
+2971 
-2978 TAELI
+2978 
-2983 VNVPPKILPFSFG
+2983 
-2996 ADPMNYGES
+2996 
-3005 ASIQCSVISGDF
+3005 
-3017 PMTIEWLYDGHAIST
+3017 
-3032 IDSLH
+3032 
-3037 GITAMAVGKRAKA
+3037 
-3050 LSIDGIT
+3050 
-3057 GSHAGNYTCLVTN
+3057 
-3070 DAGVAEHTEQLIV
+3070 
-3083 NVPPKISLINTGEN
+3083 
-3097 PTFVDEFFQ
+3097 
-3106 LICTVVHGDLP
+3106 
-3117 VDFVWLYNG
+3117 
-3126 EVNLHSKHIP
+3126 
-3136 GVRIETRK
+3136 
-3144 RGSTLSIEAGSN
+3144 GSN

-3466 GDILGYYVGYKQSSV
+3466 GDILGYYVGYKQTSV

-3682 SGDQEPKSYKVP
+3682 SGDQEPKSFKVP

-3963 KYVLKKDQIDWNQ
+3963 KDQIDWNQ

-4019 LTITGGTVAP
+4019 LTMTGGTVAP

-4139 DRVKRGTVISMEDEI
+4139 DRVKRGTVISHNPSIKSNHTTWDPRRPLYEELKKAPPPLPRRFNHPPACYGMEDEI

-4222 ARKNS
+4222 APKNS

-4352 PRGNYGG
+4352 PRGNYGEPSEASSKSNDAING
-4359 E
+4359 DETEKLLKRNEVKPKYTKQAAASGNTGLTAYDTMAV